1 MPSVAPAS
9 APNAPRSRDFYT
21 RHLTALR
28 PHYTHGR
35 PSGASHSSSLLL
47 PCRSSATVLSPK
59 SAPRSLTPHN
69 ELSDSDDQTAAVAQ
83 SPDGSIAA
91 LALRSGRVDL
101 IDVPTGSVLR
111 SLRPFRDAAVVS
123 FLNFDASGAF
133 VALAAADGHVRVY
146 DVRAGHVTHVFRTE
160 GGLLTAMEW
169 HPDPKEMALLLGME
183 SGAVMLCDLSR
194 KKAAPRELA
203 RKHVGSVVGFAFADE
218 GCMVVSAGADK
229 LLYFARWGE
238 MEQGRIV
245 ASGER
250 LVGVL
255 APGGRKSKV
264 VLSVGEQGVIRS
276 WDVDS
281 AREAVA
287 DAMRLPFTTGKEGE
301 DEEEEDEDER
311 ETPLLPVAMTRCG
324 PGELVVAM
332 SDQTLLYVPM
342 VPEDVLSPV
351 RDVVCGN
358 LEEIY
363 DIRSLRTRDVAAKV
377 ANRGMKDFAV
387 ASNSSCLWIMRMTP
401 SATEAA
407 PGPRKLVDGNVA
419 HLDGKSAEDQA
430 TWSCHAGLQGHS
442 GIILCVDALTNPK
455 AVGKANVADAYLV
468 TSSRD
473 KSARVWWRSR
483 VSGKWTCLALAE
495 GHTDAVGAVA
505 ISPRTTAGQFFIVTG
520 AADRTIKLW
529 SLDQAQKAAE
539 KAARSQA
546 EAGLLSSAEEQTWS
560 ARMDTGENSDVAM
573 LSAKWT
579 MLAHEKDVNAVAI
592 SPDAQI
598 VATGSQDR
606 SLKMWD
612 VAKGTLQFTCAG
624 HKRGIWNVT
633 FSTVDRIVASC
644 SGDATVRIW
653 SVANGNCLRTFQGH
667 LSGVLRSVFISGG
680 TQLASAGADGLI
692 KIWITKTG
700 ECASTLDAH
709 EDRAWALDS
718 MDEGDV
724 LVTGGAD
731 GLVQLWRDTSEEQAL
746 AAVEKKEEE
755 ALMEQAVHNAA
766 RAGRWSVAARGALKI
781 GMTRKL
787 RSVLMD
793 LIQNAENAE
802 EDLMK
807 MVCELSE
814 ASAKDGSKDELG
826 PWALISRLFLCCR
839 DWNASGGVKNAA
851 IASRVLK
858 ALFSVFTPEVLCE
871 SLVSVDKRAL
881 VEALDAHC
889 TRHLDRVSG
898 LTAKVAVLE
907 HTLEKM
913 RGLAEIDDM
922 AVDKEVTKKAKMSS
936 VSAAALGKEK
946 QGKGVKR
953 KRKNREDV
961 AADY

>member
-1 MPSVAPAS
+1 MLA
-9 APNAPRSRDFYT
+9 
-21 RHLTALR
+21 
-28 PHYTHGR
+28 
-35 PSGASHSSSLLL
+35 
-47 PCRSSATVLSPK
+47 
-59 SAPRSLTPHN
+59 
-69 ELSDSDDQTAAVAQ
+69 DSDDQTAAVAQ
-83 SPDGSIAA
+83 SPDGVVAA

-101 IDVPTGSVLR
+101 IDIPSGSVLR

-123 FLNFDASGAF
+123 LLAFDASAAF

-146 DVRAGHVTHVFRTE
+146 DVRAGHVTHVFRME
-160 GGLLTAMEW
+160 GGLLTVMEW
-169 HPDPKEMALLLGME
+169 HPDPKEVALLLGME

-203 RKHVGSVVGFAFADE
+203 RKHVGSVVGFAFADQ
-218 GCMVVSAGADK
+218 GRMIVSAGADK
-229 LLYFARWGE
+229 LLCFARWGE
-238 MEQGRIV
+238 MEEGRIV
-245 ASGER
+245 ACGER

-255 APGGRKSKV
+255 ASGGGEGKV
-264 VLSVGEQGVIRS
+264 ILSVGEQGVIRR

-281 AREAVA
+281 AREDVA
-287 DAMRLPFTTGKEGE
+287 GAMRLPFATGEAGK
-301 DEEEEDEDER
+301 EEEEDEDER
-311 ETPLLPVAMTRCG
+311 ETPLLPVAMTSCG
-324 PGELVVAM
+324 QGELVVAM
-332 SDQTLLYVPM
+332 SDQTLLYVPVM
-342 VPEDVLSPV
+342 QGDVLSPV

-401 SATEAA
+401 AATDGASGA
-407 PGPRKLVDGNVA
+407 GSLVDGNVA
-419 HLDGKSAEDQA
+419 QLDGKSEEDQA
-430 TWSCHAGLQGHS
+430 TWSCHAALQGHS

-455 AVGKANVADAYLV
+455 AVGKANVADAYLA

-473 KSARVWWRSR
+473 KSARVWRRSR
-483 VSGKWTCLALAE
+483 VSGKWACMALAE

-505 ISPRTTAGQFFIVTG
+505 ISPRTAAGQFFIVTG

-529 SLDQAQKAAE
+529 SLDQAQKVAE
-539 KAARSQA
+539 KEARSQA
-546 EAGLLSSAEEQTWS
+546 EAETLPSAEEESWS

-592 SPDAQI
+592 SPDSRL

-606 SLKMWD
+606 SLKLWD
-612 VAKGTLQFTCAG
+612 VAKGTLQFTCTG

-633 FSTVDRIVASC
+633 FSAVDRIVASC
-644 SGDATVRIW
+644 SGDATVRLW
-653 SVANGNCLRTFQGH
+653 NVANGSCLRTFQGH
-667 LSGVLRSVFISGG
+667 LSGVLRSMFISGG

-692 KIWITKTG
+692 KIWTTKTG

-718 MDEGDV
+718 IDEGDA
-724 LVTGGAD
+724 LITGGAD

-766 RAGRWSVAARGALKI
+766 RAGRWSVAARGALKL
-781 GMTRKL
+781 GMTQKL
-787 RSVLMD
+787 RSVLKD
-793 LIQNAENAE
+793 LIQNAENPE
-802 EDLMK
+802 EELMK
-807 MVCELSE
+807 MVRELSK
-814 ASAKDGSKDELG
+814 ASAKDEAKDQQG
-826 PWALISRLFLCCR
+826 PWGLITRLFLCCR
-839 DWNASGGVKNAA
+839 DWNASGGAKNAA

-858 ALFSVFTPEVLCE
+858 ALFSVFTPEVLCD

-881 VEALDAHC
+881 VEAIDAHC
-889 TRHLDRVSG
+889 TRHLERVSG
-898 LTAKVAVLE
+898 LTAKVAILE

-913 RGLAEIDDM
+913 RGLAEIDDV
-922 AVDKEVTKKAKMSS
+922 AVDKEMTNKARKRS
-936 VSAAALGKEK
+936 VPATSLAKET
-946 QGKGVKR
+946 QGKSVKR
-953 KRKNREDV
+953 KRKNREEV